1 MKGGTSQLRLLF
13 RLHPGWYGLFAAILL
28 TCIGVSAIHTIEPG
42 YAVSQGKQW
51 LPIALVVMLI
61 SIFPHPRLIGLAS
74 YPLLIST
81 LLLLVFLLAP
91 GVPRSVV
98 PIRNG
103 ARAWIN
109 LHFMMLQP
117 SELTKI
123 SFVLALA
130 WYLRYRD
137 SYRTLLGLLVPFI
150 IMFIP
155 VGLILKEP
163 DLGTALLFAPTLF
176 AVLIAAGAKLRHIS
190 TLLAIGF
197 VLIAFNVSVIMFD
210 LPQWMHVLKPH
221 QEARIASMIWPEKYK
236 DREAYQQT
244 VANRLVSAGGVT
256 GHGLERSQILIRYN
270 ALPHPHN
277 DMIFT
282 VITNRWGAAGG
293 VAVVG
298 LYLVMTSSFILVAAK
313 TKDPFA
319 RLSCVG
325 FAGMLFTQATINIG
339 VNIGILPITGITLP
353 FVSYG
358 GSSLVATFAM
368 IGLMLNFASRPPAII
383 SRPSFEY
390 DHADA
395 IFQ

>member
-1 MKGGTSQLRLLF
+1 MTNGGYQHRSLF
-13 RLHPGWYGLFAAILL
+13 KLHPGWYGMFAAIML
-28 TCIGVSAIHTIEPG
+28 TCLGIIAISTINPD
-42 YAVSQGKQW
+42 YAASQGKQW
-51 LPIALVVMLI
+51 LPIALIVMAVCVI
-61 SIFPHPRLIGLAS
+61 PHPRVIGLAS
-74 YPLLIST
+74 YPLLIAT
-81 LLLLVFLLAP
+81 LFLLVFLLAP
-91 GVPRSVV
+91 GVPRSIV

-103 ARAWIN
+103 AKAWIN
-109 LHFMMLQP
+109 MHFMMLQP

-137 SYRTLLGLLVPFI
+137 SYRTLIGLLVPFV
-150 IMFIP
+150 IMLIP
-155 VGLILKEP
+155 VGMILKEP

-190 TLLAIGF
+190 TLLAIGV
-197 VLIAFNVSVIMFD
+197 VLITFNISVIVFD

-244 VANRLVSAGGVT
+244 VACRLVSAGGAI
-256 GHGLERSQILIRYN
+256 GHGRERSHILVRYN

-282 VITNRWGAAGG
+282 VISNRWGAAGAL
-293 VAVVG
+293 AVIG

-313 TKDPFA
+313 SKDPFA

-339 VNIGILPITGITLP
+339 VNIGVIPVTGITLP

-368 IGLMLNFASRPPAII
+368 VGLMLNFASRPPAII

-390 DHADA
+390 DHVES